1 MLLLYARVLISSLA
15 VALFSSGTPSVPK
28 WQTMP
33 AEQPL
38 PRLARQG
45 FVEHDQA
52 RIWFGTVGK
61 GAPVI
66 LLHGGLA
73 SSRTWGNQIP
83 ALVNSHH
90 EVILIDSRGHG
101 RSTLGPYPLS
111 YERMQTDVV
120 AVMDNLHIKRAAL
133 VGWSD
138 GAIVSIIMAMK
149 CPSRVT
155 RIYAFGAN
163 MNTDGL
169 RKNTFVSPL
178 LSLLARRMK
187 EDYIQ
192 LSSTPQA
199 FNVLHVAVETMQM
212 SQPRYTEQD
221 LSHIVGPKIAIA
233 DGDHEE
239 FITRDHTE
247 YLARTIPGAKLV
259 MLPNVSHFAAW
270 QDPSTFNASMLEF
283 LGD

>member
-1 MLLLYARVLISSLA
+1 MFLLYARLLISSLA
-15 VALFSSGTPSVPK
+15 VAVFSSGAPPIPK

-33 AEQPL
+33 LEQAL
-38 PRLARQG
+38 PKLARQG
-45 FVEHDQA
+45 FVDHGQA
-52 RIWFGTVGK
+52 RIWFGTAGT

-73 SSRTWGNQIP
+73 SSRTWGNQV
-83 ALVNSHH
+83 ADLVNSHH

-101 RSTLGPYPLS
+101 RSTLGLYPLS
-111 YERMQTDVV
+111 YELMQTDVV
-120 AVMDNLHIKRAAL
+120 AVMDALHIKRASV

-149 CPSRVT
+149 SPSRVT
-155 RIYAFGAN
+155 RVYAFGAN
-163 MNTDGL
+163 MNTNGL
-169 RKNTFVSPL
+169 QKDTFASPL
-178 LSLLARRMK
+178 LSVLAKRMK

-199 FNVLHVAVETMQM
+199 FGALHAAVETMQM
-212 SQPRYTEQD
+212 SQPKYTEQD
-221 LSHIVGPKIAIA
+221 LSLIVGPKIAIA

-239 FITRDHTE
+239 FITSEHTQ
-247 YLARTIPGAKLV
+247 YLARVIPGAELII
-259 MLPNVSHFAAW
+259 LPDVSHFAPW
-270 QDPSTFNASMLEF
+270 QDPSTFNKSMLEF